1 MANNYVAVKEQFEK
15 KRNAAQSKAEANKE
29 ALRRE
34 SPEFASV
41 EGEIAT
47 LGISLMRCMQD
58 IGHNHSDD
66 ILRIKEKMK
75 SLRVLRSEILFS
87 LGYDDSFIT
96 PQYEC
101 EKCEDTGLVGIDVC
115 ECFKKALKRENYLSS
130 GLGKALLRQRFENF
144 DLELYPVE
152 NRDSMAGLFEYCKEY
167 SADFCERSPSLLF
180 MGGTGLGKTHLS
192 SAMAMSILDKGYEV
206 VYDTAQSIFSAYE
219 KNRFNREDNETAKY
233 TECTLLIMDDLG
245 AEMGGNMAESTLY
258 NILNARMNAQLP
270 TIISTNLNPKEIKA
284 KYDDRIISRLFG
296 QFMLLQFEG
305 KDIRMQKLLGE

>member
-1 MANNYVAVKEQFEK
+1 MANNYLAVKEQFEK
-15 KRNAAQSKAEANKE
+15 KRNAAQAKAEANK
-29 ALRRE
+29 AKLRRE
-34 SPEFASV
+34 SPEYAEV
-41 EGEIAT
+41 ETKIAT
-47 LGISLMRCMQD
+47 LGISLMRFMQD
-58 IGHNHSDD
+58 MGRDHSAD
-66 ILRIKEKMK
+66 ILKIKEEMK
-75 SLRVLRSEILFS
+75 SLRALRTEILSS

-96 PQYEC
+96 PEYEC
-101 EKCEDTGLVGIDVC
+101 DKCEDTGLVGIDVC

-144 DLELYPVE
+144 DLELYPKE
-152 NRDSMAGLFEYCKEY
+152 CREGMKGLFEYCKEY
-167 SADFCERSPSLLF
+167 AADFSERSPSLLF

-192 SAMAMSILDKGYEV
+192 SAMAMAILDKGCDV

-219 KNRFNREDNETAKY
+219 KNRFNREDNETARY
-233 TECTLLIMDDLG
+233 TECTLLIIDDLG

-270 TIISTNLNPKEIKA
+270 TVISTNLSPKDIKA

-305 KDIRMQKLLGE
+305 KDIRLQKLLGE

>member
-1 MANNYVAVKEQFEK
+1 MANNYLAVKEQFEK
-15 KRNAAQSKAEANKE
+15 KRSAAQNKAEANK
-29 ALRRE
+29 AKLRKE

-41 EGEIAT
+41 EREISS

-58 IGHNHSDD
+58 MGSDHSSD
-66 ILRIKEKMK
+66 ILRIKEKMR
-75 SLRVLRSEILFS
+75 SLRTLRTEILSS

-96 PQYEC
+96 PEYEC
-101 EKCEDTGLVGIDVC
+101 EKCNDTGLIGIDVC
-115 ECFKKALKRENYLSS
+115 ECFLKALKRENYLSS

-144 DLELYPVE
+144 DTELYPKE
-152 NRDSMAGLFEYCKEY
+152 NRDGMKGLLEYCKEY
-167 SADFCERSPSLLF
+167 VEDFSEKSPSLLF

-192 SAMAMSILDKGYEV
+192 SAVAMGVLDKGCDV

-219 KNRFNREDNETAKY
+219 KNRFNREDNETSKY

-245 AEMGGNMAESTLY
+245 AEMSGSMAESTLY

-270 TIISTNLNPKEIKA
+270 TIISTNLSPKEIKA

-305 KDIRMQKLLGE
+305 KDIRLQKLLGE

>member
-1 MANNYVAVKEQFEK
+1 MANNYLAVKEQYEK
-15 KRNAAQSKAEANKE
+15 KRNAAQSKAEANK
-29 ALRRE
+29 ARLRRE

-41 EGEIAT
+41 ESEIAS

-58 IGHNHSDD
+58 MGHDHSTD
-66 ILRIKEKMK
+66 ILQIKEKMK
-75 SLRVLRSEILFS
+75 SLRTLRNEILAT
-87 LGYDDSFIT
+87 LGYDEGFIT

-144 DLELYPVE
+144 DIELYPTD
-152 NRDSMAGLFEYCKEY
+152 NRESMKGLFEYCKEY
-167 SADFCERSPSLLF
+167 AADFSERSPSLLF

-192 SAMAMSILDKGYEV
+192 SAIAMGVLDKGCDV

-233 TECTLLIMDDLG
+233 TECTLLIVDDLG

-305 KDIRMQKLLGE
+305 KDIRLQKLLGE